1 MLQITWYKRVTPISK
16 LCVLREFGSNFE
28 EAEALYEILPD
39 ANSIEERISGRSAVF
54 SM

>member
-1 MLQITWYKRVTPISK
+1 MNSRAPDYIVLYKRVTPISK

-28 EAEALYEILPD
+28 QAEALY
-39 ANSIEERISGRSAVF
+39 EERISGRSAVF

>member
-28 EAEALYEILPD
+28 KVEALYELMQD
-39 ANSIEERISGRSAVF
+39 ANSIEERTSGRVRYCI
-54 SM
+54 M